1 MPPTWG
7 AGDGVKLTI
16 GQAISFARQE
26 PFYNSWAS
34 GCFVSCIFVFSV
46 DGRIRICTLNCPGS
60 WHDSHNSDHKAY
72 DRIEEVYAKHKAK
85 IVVDSAFKVRESKAM
100 IKSSQQ
106 DPSDREL
113 LLINRDATS
122 IRQLSEWGMRMIQA
136 QFPRLKDPIYYEENG
151 ERRVILNLMVLLYN
165 FQCSR
170 VGHNMILSSFM
181 HNKKNYYGRTRVP
194 TAEANLSALISNYN

>member
-1 MPPTWG
+1 
-7 AGDGVKLTI
+7 
-16 GQAISFARQE
+16 
-26 PFYNSWAS
+26 
-34 GCFVSCIFVFSV
+34 
-46 DGRIRICTLNCPGS
+46 
-60 WHDSHNSDHKAY
+60 
-72 DRIEEVYAKHKAK
+72 
-85 IVVDSAFKVRESKAM
+85 M

-113 LLINRDATS
+113 LLINCDETL

-165 FQCSR
+165 FQYSQ

-181 HNKKNYYGRTRVP
+181 HNKKNYYGRTQVP
-194 TAEANLSALISNYN
+194 TAEANLSSLISNYN